1 MEEYQMKQKIQ
12 GAYTEPRA
20 PEQLIRSVILRAQAV
35 TMGLQAQKQ
44 LETARGEEV
53 GKLAARAL
61 IGKLAAVS
69 ELPAG
74 TKPEQLAELLE
85 QEPAFHS
92 ALRGGNVAN
101 RLENGDLLR
110 QITEPTPEA
119 KPDEPELAVPQK
131 EGPAL

>member
-1 MEEYQMKQKIQ
+1 MEEYQIKQKIQ
-12 GAYTEPRA
+12 GAYAEPRA
-20 PEQLIRSVILRAQAV
+20 PERLIQAVILRAQAV
-35 TMGLQAQKQ
+35 TMGLHAQKQ
-44 LETARGEEV
+44 LESAHGEEV
-53 GKLAARAL
+53 SQLASRVL

-92 ALRGGNVAN
+92 ALRGGNVVS
-101 RLENGDLLR
+101 RLENGELLR
-110 QITEPTPEA
+110 QITEPMHEA
-119 KPDEPELAVPQK
+119 NQDPPELSVPQK